1 MENVNQ
7 KNTNELSEDKSC
19 QSSCEV
25 RFIVGKDGRV
35 SDVKAITKQD
45 SKLAEVAVNAIQ
57 NGPRRIPG
65 MQNGVL

>member
-1 MENVNQ
+1 MASVIQ
-7 KNTNELSEDKSC
+7 KNTNELSEDKNC

-25 RFIVGKDGRV
+25 RFIVTKDGRV

-57 NGPRRIPG
+57 NSPRWIR
-65 MQNGVL
+65 